1 MPSRIFK
8 KSWLIKSIFFI
19 SAFVILIIGG
29 TTYKKIEDLSQSSD
43 LLTKTYK
50 TNVELE
56 KIFSHLKDA
65 ETGQQGF
72 IITNDPIYLEPY
84 NIGRENIN
92 YSFAELKV
100 LGSDNTTLQNNLK
113 ELNVLI
119 DKRMWYFEKSFRFS
133 SVGNYNDE
141 NFKENF
147 LNGKKTMDTIR
158 GKIKGMI
165 DTGNQLLNKRQE
177 AYESNLKLTPMFL
190 YVVLLLSLMLM
201 FATYSKII
209 SDLKKIKAANEQLEI
224 FKESTKQSEIIG
236 LQGNWIWDI
245 EERTFTYSDNLY
257 RLIGE
262 KPQSFQPT
270 LDNFV
275 NFVHPEDIEKFR
287 KDIDRMMAKNE
298 DLPFIYYRIIQ
309 KNGTIKHF
317 KTCAKLHRN
326 LDGKRQLLGIT
337 TDITTEIEH
346 FKTLEERNLEL
357 ERNNKELSAFNYV
370 ASHDLQEPLRKIQT
384 FLSRFEDKE
393 AHKLSES
400 GMMYMDRIKN
410 AATRMRMLIDDLLQF
425 SRTNKADKAF
435 ELADINILLK
445 NAQQDLAESITDEKA
460 IITSNKFPSIKV
472 IPFQIQQL
480 FSNLISNS
488 LKYKSKDRIPEI
500 RIIYNKAKASDE
512 PIILNPKKP
521 YYHKITI
528 TDNGIGFENKYA
540 ENIFVLFNR
549 LHGKHE
555 YSGTGIGLSICKKI
569 VENHQ
574 GFIFANGKPNV
585 GATFTIYFPYL

>member
-1 MPSRIFK
+1 MPTRILN

-19 SAFVILIIGG
+19 SAFVILVIGG
-29 TTYKKIEDLSQSSD
+29 TTYKKIEDLSQSSA

-84 NIGRENIN
+84 HTGRENIN

-113 ELNVLI
+113 ELNILI
-119 DKRMWYFEKSFRFS
+119 DKRMEYFEKAFRFS
-133 SVGNYNDE
+133 SVGNYEDQNFNE
-141 NFKENF
+141 NFS
-147 LNGKKTMDTIR
+147 NGKKLMDTIR
-158 GKIKGMI
+158 VKIKGMI
-165 DTGNQLLNKRQE
+165 DSENQLLNKRQQT
-177 AYESNLKLTPMFL
+177 YDSDLKLTPMFL
-190 YVVLLLSLMLM
+190 YMVLLLSLVLM
-201 FATYSKII
+201 FLTYSKII
-209 SDLKKIKAANEQLEI
+209 SDLKKIKSANEQLEI
-224 FKESTKQSEIIG
+224 FKESTEQSEIIG
-236 LQGNWIWDI
+236 KQGNWIWDI
-245 EERTFTYSDNLY
+245 EESTFIYSDNLY
-257 RLIGE
+257 RLLGE
-262 KPQSFQPT
+262 EPQSFKPT
-270 LDNFV
+270 LDNFL
-275 NFVHPEDIEKFR
+275 NFVHPEDLEKFR
-287 KDIDRMMAKNE
+287 KDIDRMMTYA
-298 DLPFIYYRIIQ
+298 DLSFIHYRIVQ
-309 KNGTIKHF
+309 KNGATKHF
-317 KTCAKLHRN
+317 KACAKLHKN
-326 LDGKRQLLGIT
+326 VDGKKQLLGIT
-337 TDITTEIEH
+337 TDITDEIEH

-393 AHKLSES
+393 ASKLSDS
-400 GMMYMDRIKN
+400 GVLYVDRIKN

-435 ELADINILLK
+435 EVADINTLLE
-445 NAQQDLAESITDEKA
+445 NAKLDLAESITDENA
-460 IITSNKFPSIKV
+460 IIASNHIPSIKV

-480 FSNLISNS
+480 FSNLITNS
-488 LKYKSKDRIPEI
+488 LKYKSNDRTPEI
-500 RIIYNKAKASDE
+500 RITYSKVIASEE
-512 PIILNPKKP
+512 PRILRPKKP
-521 YYHKITI
+521 YYHKIKFS
-528 TDNGIGFENKYA
+528 DNGIGFDNKYA

-549 LHGKHE
+549 LHNKHE

-574 GFIFANGKPNV
+574 GFIFANGKPNI
-585 GATFTIYFPYL
+585 GATFTIYLPFL